1 MKRLSRNS
9 LAHKLTRQMIR
20 VQLLTLVLFFGLGV
34 FPTVVAPVIDYLG
47 DAQPLD
53 PRATAAFAHSLVDV
67 EGEQINYVASP
78 DLDALRRDYP
88 NLWFYVRNQ
97 SGAWAA
103 LGDVPKMYQELEDNL
118 WLLEAVEVRT
128 TDPSYGSL
136 LVRTEQSPVGTV
148 RVMTG
153 GGPAVGVAAIIK
165 KVSGLL
171 ALAMVAL
178 LGLASAITI
187 PIIVRREMR
196 SLKGAADEA
205 ELIDIDAR
213 GTRLSTESLPDEVQ
227 PLVKAVNDG
236 LARLDDS
243 YAKRERF
250 LADSA
255 HELRTPIAILQT
267 RIEMAEPFPEK
278 GQLLVDAAR
287 LASMAGQLLD
297 LQRMDLGST
306 NFEPTELGDMASN
319 VVGDLAP
326 LAIAAGYELSLNAPD
341 DPVMVQGDSSSLSRA
356 LTNIIQNAI
365 AYGGK
370 HGEIIV
376 EVGRDGTIAVS
387 DEGPGIPA
395 SERDRV
401 FEPFY
406 RVKPSSHGAGLG
418 LNLVEAIVRRH
429 HGYITIADAPSG
441 GASVIVTLPL
451 LRAAATKKELEPAL

>member
-1 MKRLSRNS
+1 M
-9 LAHKLTRQMIR
+9 KLTRTSLARKLTRKMIQ
-20 VQLLTLVLFFGLGV
+20 VQLITLALFFGLGV
-34 FPTVVAPVIDYLG
+34 FPTVVAPVIDFLG

-53 PRATAAFAHSLVDV
+53 PKVTATFAHSIVDV
-67 EGEQINYVASP
+67 EGDQINYVATR
-78 DLDALRRDYP
+78 DLEQLRAQTP
-88 NLWFYVRNQ
+88 GIWFLARTQ
-97 SGAWAA
+97 SGATAV
-103 LGDVPKMYQELEDNL
+103 LGNVPDMYREIEDHL

-128 TDPSYGSL
+128 TDPAYGSL

-153 GGPAVGVAAIIK
+153 GGPTVGVAGIIK
-165 KVSGLL
+165 RVSGTL
-171 ALAMVAL
+171 ALAIVFV

-187 PIIVRREMR
+187 PRIVRREMR
-196 SLKGAADEA
+196 GLQAVANQA
-205 ELIDIDAR
+205 QLIDINAR
-213 GTRLSTESLPDEVQ
+213 GTRLPTDELPDEVQ

-267 RIEMAEPFPEK
+267 RIEMAEPFPEQA
-278 GQLLVDAAR
+278 QLLVDAAR
-287 LASMAGQLLD
+287 LASLAGQLLD
-297 LQRMDLGST
+297 LQRMDLGNT
-306 NFEPTELGDMASN
+306 DFEPLELGDLAGN

-341 DPVMVQGDSSSLSRA
+341 DPVMIDGDSSSLSRA
-356 LTNIIQNAI
+356 LTNVIQNAI

-370 HGEIIV
+370 KGEITV
-376 EVGRDGTIAVS
+376 DVGRDGSISVS
-387 DEGPGIPA
+387 DDGPGIPI

-406 RVKPSSHGAGLG
+406 RVKPAAHGAGLG

-429 HGYITIADAPSG
+429 HGHITIADAPSG
-441 GASVIVTLPL
+441 GACIIISLPV
-451 LRAAATKKELEPAL
+451 LRQAAKKPEPVPAL

>member
-1 MKRLSRNS
+1 MKILKHTS
-9 LAHKLTRQMIR
+9 LARKLTRRMIH
-20 VQLLTLVLFFGLGV
+20 VQLITLGLFFGFGV
-34 FPTVVAPVIDYLG
+34 FPTVISPVVDFLG

-53 PRATAAFAHSLVDV
+53 PRATMAFAHSLVDV
-67 EGEQINYVASP
+67 DGNQINYVASP
-78 DLDALRRDYP
+78 ELDAMRAEYP
-88 NLWFYVRNQ
+88 NIWFYARTQ
-97 SGAWAA
+97 SGAWAGA
-103 LGDVPKMYQELEDNL
+103 GEVPKIFQSIENDL
-118 WLLEAVEVRT
+118 WLLESVEVRT
-128 TDPSYGSL
+128 ATPNYGSL

-148 RVMTG
+148 RIMTG
-153 GGPAVGVAAIIK
+153 GGPVVGVAALIK
-165 KVSGLL
+165 KVSGML
-171 ALAMVAL
+171 ALTIVAL
-178 LGLASAITI
+178 LVLASAITI
-187 PIIVRREMR
+187 PRIVRREMR
-196 SLKGAADEA
+196 GLKAVADQA
-205 ELIDIDAR
+205 QLIDINAR
-213 GTRLSTESLPDEVQ
+213 GTRLPTDGLPDEVQ

-236 LARLDDS
+236 LTRLDDS

-287 LASMAGQLLD
+287 LASLAGQLLD
-297 LQRMDLGST
+297 LQRMDLGVT
-306 NFEPTELGDMASN
+306 AFEPQDLGDLTSN

-341 DPVMVQGDSSSLSRA
+341 APVMVDGDAGSLTRA

-406 RVKPSSHGAGLG
+406 RVKPASHGAGLG

-429 HGYITIADAPSG
+429 HGHISIADAVSG
-441 GASVIVTLPL
+441 GASVIITLPL
-451 LRAAATKKELEPAL
+451 LRAASTKFEPEAVL

>member
-1 MKRLSRNS
+1 MKPTRTS
-9 LAHKLTRQMIR
+9 LARKLTRRMIR
-20 VQLLTLVLFFGLGV
+20 VQLITLALFFGLGV
-34 FPTVVAPVIDYLG
+34 FPTVVAPVIDFLG

-53 PRATAAFAHSLVDV
+53 PRATAIFANSVVDV
-67 EGEQINYVASP
+67 EGDQINYVATR
-78 DLDALRRDYP
+78 DLETLRAENPGIWLYARG
-88 NLWFYVRNQ
+88 Q
-97 SGAWAA
+97 SGASASF
-103 LGDVPKMYQELEDNL
+103 GTVPPMYREMENHL

-136 LVRTEQSPVGTV
+136 LVRTEQSPVGTI

-153 GGPAVGVAAIIK
+153 GGPVVGVAGIIK
-165 KVSGLL
+165 RVSGLL
-171 ALAMVAL
+171 ALAIVFV

-187 PIIVRREMR
+187 PMIVRREMR
-196 SLKGAADEA
+196 GLEA
-205 ELIDIDAR
+205 VAGEAKLIDIKAR
-213 GTRLSTESLPDEVQ
+213 GTRLSTDGLPDEVQ

-267 RIEMAEPFPEK
+267 RIEMAEPFPEQA
-278 GQLLVDAAR
+278 QLLVDAAR
-287 LASMAGQLLD
+287 LASLAGQLLD
-297 LQRMDLGST
+297 LQRMDLGDSR
-306 NFEPTELGDMASN
+306 FEPLELGDLAGN

-326 LAIAAGYELSLNAPD
+326 LAIAAGYELSLSAPD
-341 DPVMVQGDSSSLSRA
+341 EAVMVDGDSGSLSRA

-370 HGEIIV
+370 KGEIIV

-387 DEGPGIPA
+387 DEGPGIPV

-429 HGYITIADAPSG
+429 HGHITIADAISG
-441 GASVIVTLPL
+441 GASVIITLPL
-451 LRAAATKKELEPAL
+451 LRHGATKLEPAPAL

>member
-1 MKRLSRNS
+1 MKPTRTS
-9 LAHKLTRQMIR
+9 LARKLTRRMIR
-20 VQLLTLVLFFGLGV
+20 VQLITLALFFGLGV
-34 FPTVVAPVIDYLG
+34 FPTVVAPVVDFLG

-53 PRATAAFAHSLVDV
+53 PRATMVFAHSLVDV
-67 EGEQINYVASP
+67 EDKQINFVATP
-78 DLDALRRDYP
+78 ELEAVRRDYP
-88 NLWFYVRNQ
+88 SMWLYVRNQ
-97 SGAWAA
+97 SGASAT
-103 LGDVPKMYQELEDNL
+103 LGEVPPMYRQIEDEL
-118 WLLEAVEVRT
+118 WLLESVEVRT

-153 GGPAVGVAAIIK
+153 GGPTVGVAGIIK
-165 KVSGLL
+165 RVSGIL
-171 ALAMVAL
+171 ALAIVFV

-187 PIIVRREMR
+187 PRIVRREMR
-196 SLKGAADEA
+196 GLSAVADQA
-205 ELIDIDAR
+205 KLIDINAR
-213 GTRLSTESLPDEVQ
+213 GTRLSTDGLPDEVQ

-267 RIEMAEPFPEK
+267 RIEMAEPFPEQA
-278 GQLLVDAAR
+278 QLLVDAAR
-287 LASMAGQLLD
+287 LASLAGQLLD
-297 LQRMDLGST
+297 LQRMDLGDSH
-306 NFEPTELGDMASN
+306 FEPLELGDMAGN

-341 DPVMVQGDSSSLSRA
+341 DPVMVDGDSSSLSRA
-356 LTNIIQNAI
+356 LTNVIQNAI

-370 HGEIIV
+370 KGEITV
-376 EVGRDGTIAVS
+376 DVGRDGTISVS
-387 DEGPGIPA
+387 DDGPGIPI

-406 RVKPSSHGAGLG
+406 RVKPAAHGAGLG

-429 HGYITIADAPSG
+429 HGHITIADAPSG
-441 GASVIVTLPL
+441 GACIIISLPV
-451 LRAAATKKELEPAL
+451 LRQAAKKSEPVPAL